1 MLKNRSKELLNQR
14 FVMELGKNGCVDE
27 IMPVIKSVSAKIE
40 TIGAIADENAI
51 HTEALTCFFDPHVHG
66 DCLVHDEL
74 THNTYSFRHH
84 EQQPGNWLAVQKW
97 FDREDHWEWNLE
109 IIHLDGAEREMSVE
123 LLLPHPIFPGA
134 HGPGHSNW
142 ELWLPFSQESLGND
156 YGIRKVHHCKC
167 IDEKT
172 DIPLPLCT
180 LFHSTQDISLGLSYL
195 LPPDQT
201 WYTDFEID
209 QRNWLTKITFNNLGL
224 VKHGKINL
232 KFWIF
237 SHEGDWRPALGWV
250 RNKFPKILGPV
261 LGQEKLEG
269 NMAYTIPMIP
279 EKRIKD
285 WSQKMHLRWNEL
297 FYCRNF
303 GDYFPAEPFDSNH
316 FKMPEHPEWSV
327 DNLTY
332 DDINRY
338 IDMCHKHN
346 VMVMPYFN
354 IGECESEIAR
364 NSFPESI
371 ARIFNGDELVPWI
384 YYDRRNYNILMNSD
398 PAYPFFDF
406 IMSQFEKLLKRC
418 PGIDGF
424 FFDQM
429 NYGWIDTAHFDGQT
443 FYNNRPAYNMANMYL
458 RALKKTREIFPRP
471 RINGMANGVV
481 RWQMMEYLDG
491 VMAEGDPE
499 TLGRLSVLAPERP
512 TICLDEGEN
521 AFQMALYY
529 GSWLHVSPYYRY
541 PTTESLPKD
550 ALKLFSRYNPLFEFL
565 EGRKWVY
572 TPNPLIVEINS
583 ANIYKS
589 PLLNHGERIKSNI
602 FKTSWG
608 EYAIV
613 ILALPKGL
621 ALKNSNNVSL
631 TVRIKVPENN
641 VLKQAVICGADYKGY
656 SIEKTVKAESGYLEV
671 NVPKHGAATMII
683 LSSNFNTLK
692 SMKNWTKFSE
702 KEQTKCL

>member
-1 MLKNRSKELLNQR
+1 MANKSNIFRNQF
-14 FVMELGKNGCVDE
+14 FVMDVAGNGCVE
-27 IMPVIKSVSAKIE
+27 KIWPVVKSVTAKIE
-40 TIGAIADENAI
+40 TIGAIADENAKP
-51 HTEALTCFFDPHVHG
+51 TEKLTAFFDPQING
-66 DCLVHDEL
+66 DCLVHDNL
-74 THNTYSFRHH
+74 SHNAFSFRHH
-84 EQQPGNWLAVQKW
+84 KLQPENWCATQKW
-97 FDREDHWEWNLE
+97 VDQKDYWEWNLE
-109 IIHLDGAEREMSVE
+109 IRHVDGDEREIRVE
-123 LLLPHPIFPGA
+123 LSLPHPIFPGA
-134 HGPGHSNW
+134 PGPGHSNW
-142 ELWLPFSQESLGND
+142 KLWLPVSQESLGND

-167 IDEKT
+167 VDEKT

-180 LFHSTQDISLGLSYL
+180 LFHSTQDVSLGFSYL

-224 VKHGKINL
+224 VKQGKINL
-232 KFWIF
+232 KLWIF

-250 RNKFPKILGPV
+250 RNKFPELLGPV
-261 LGQEKLEG
+261 PGQEKLEG

-303 GDYFPAEPFDSNH
+303 GDYFPSEPFDSNH
-316 FKMPEHPEWSV
+316 FKTPDHPEWSA

-346 VMVMPYFN
+346 VKVMPYFN

-364 NSFPESI
+364 KYFPESI

-384 YYDRRNYNILMNSD
+384 YYDRKNYNIMMNCD

-406 IMSQFEKLLKRC
+406 IMSQFEKLMKRC

-429 NYGWIDTAHFDGQT
+429 SYGWIDTAHFDGQT

-499 TLGRLSVLAPERP
+499 VLGRLAMLSPERP
-512 TICLDEGEN
+512 TICLDEGES

-541 PTTESLPKD
+541 PTTERLPKD
-550 ALKLFSRYNPLFEFL
+550 ALKLFLSYNPLFEFL

-572 TPNPLIVEINS
+572 APNPLQVEVNS
-583 ANIYKS
+583 ENIYKS
-589 PLLNHGERIKSNI
+589 PLLNHGEKIKANI

-613 ILALPKGL
+613 VLAMPKGL
-621 ALKNSNNVSL
+621 ALGNSRHVSL
-631 TVRIKVPENN
+631 SVKFKVPKNAALTQE
-641 VLKQAVICGADYKGY
+641 VIFGADYKGY
-656 SIEKTVKAESGYLEV
+656 SVVQPILAEDGHLGFTI
-671 NVPKHGAATMII
+671 PKHGVATMIV
-683 LSSNFNTLK
+683 LTNDFNHLR
-692 SMKNWTKFSE
+692 SMGKWAKFSE
-702 KEQTKCL
+702 KNLSGN

>member
-1 MLKNRSKELLNQR
+1 MKNRSTTIRDQR
-14 FVMELGKNGCVDE
+14 FMMTVTENGCIDRINPLVNA
-27 IMPVIKSVSAKIE
+27 VTAKIE
-40 TIGAIADENAI
+40 TIGAIADENAR
-51 HTEALTCFFDPHVHG
+51 HTETLTDFFDPHVHG

-74 THNTYSFRHH
+74 THSAYSFRHH
-84 EQQPGNWLAVQKW
+84 KRQPEDWNVSQKW
-97 FDREDHWEWNLE
+97 VDKKSYWEWNLE
-109 IIHLDGAEREMSVE
+109 ISHIKGAEREMRVE
-123 LLLPHPIFPGA
+123 LSLPHPIFPGA
-134 HGPGHSNW
+134 HGSGHSNW
-142 ELWLPFSQESLGND
+142 HLWLPVSQESSGSE
-156 YGIRKVHHCKC
+156 YGFRKVHHCKC

-180 LFHSTQDISLGLSYL
+180 LFHATPDISLGLSCL

-224 VKHGKINL
+224 VNQGKINL
-232 KFWIF
+232 KLWCF

-250 RNKFPKILGPV
+250 RNKFPELLGPV
-261 LGQEKLEG
+261 SGQEKIEG

-303 GDYFPAEPFDSNH
+303 GDYFPNEPFDSNH
-316 FKMPEHPEWSV
+316 FKTAEHPEWSA

-346 VMVMPYFN
+346 VKVMPYFN

-364 NSFPESI
+364 KYFPESI
-371 ARIFNGDELVPWI
+371 ARIFNGGELVTWI
-384 YYDRRNYNILMNSD
+384 YYDQNNHNILMNSD
-398 PAYPFFDF
+398 PAYPFFDA
-406 IMSQFEKLLKRC
+406 IMSQFEKLMKRC

-429 NYGWIDTAHFDGQT
+429 SYGWIDTAHFDGQT
-443 FYNNRPAYNMANMYL
+443 FYNNRPAYNLGNMYL
-458 RALKKTREIFPRP
+458 RALKKIREIFPRP

-499 TLGRLSVLAPERP
+499 TLGRLATLSPERP

-521 AFQMALYY
+521 AFQSALRY

-541 PTTESLPKD
+541 PTTEPLPED
-550 ALKLFSRYNPLFEFL
+550 AVKLFSCYNPLFEFL

-572 TPNPLIVEINS
+572 APNPLQVKVNS
-583 ANIYKS
+583 ENIYKTS
-589 PLLNHGERIKSNI
+589 LLNHGENIKANI

-608 EYAIV
+608 EYVIV
-613 ILALPKGL
+613 ILAAPKGL
-621 ALKNSNNVSL
+621 ALKNSTSVSL
-631 TVRIKVPENN
+631 TVKVKVPENAT
-641 VLKQAVICGADYKGY
+641 LKQAVIFGADYKGY
-656 SIEKTVKAESGYLEV
+656 AVEKTIPAENGYIEFKAT
-671 NVPKHGAATMII
+671 KHGAATMIV
-683 LSSNFNTLK
+683 LTNDFNRICSL
-692 SMKNWTKFSE
+692 KNWTKFSE
-702 KEQTKCL
+702 RKLIR